1 MTESTSVLNT
11 PVLWIN
17 KYLQEKLS
25 ILISE
30 EVNDRGIWDNTVT
43 YSADDLVKY
52 LDIYYVAK
60 QETLNDVPNLS
71 SNDWAIFDISPGLVP
86 FFPTGPSTL
95 ETLQT
100 QFPENGTMAV
110 YDRMFRMRRGPFP
123 HIKCE
128 QLLYYFYAT
137 GLSPSIRMIKI
148 QEAIMRLLDRGDESA
163 QELNAWTKGKTFDG
177 MECKF
182 YFHNFKIYQ
191 LEEARD
197 IVDFGTA
204 RTYAGNKIIID
215 YDYHQMQDIIDS
227 VN

>member
-1 MTESTSVLNT
+1 MSTSVLNT

-17 KYLQEKLS
+17 QYLKEKIEL
-25 ILISE
+25 L
-30 EVNDRGIWDNTVT
+30 T
-43 YSADDLVKY
+43 DLE
-52 LDIYYVAK
+52 D
-60 QETLNDVPNLS
+60 
-71 SNDWAIFDISPGLVP
+71 VP

-100 QFPENGTMAV
+100 QFPDSGTMAV
-110 YDRMFRMRRGPFP
+110 YDRMFKMRRGAFP

-128 QLLYYFYAT
+128 QILYYFYAS
-137 GLSPSIRMIKI
+137 GNQPILKMIQI
-148 QEAIMRLLDRGDESA
+148 QEAVMRLLDREDESA
-163 QELNAWTKGKTFDG
+163 EDINAWSRNHAPIGG
-177 MECKF
+177 MTCKF

-215 YDYHQMQDIIDS
+215 YDYHAMQDVIDS
-227 VN
+227 VNA